1 MPIKTAGYVEDYSR
15 GMCIYRTPAE
25 MCTCEHKRRLHLAYY
40 ALELCADDVYD
51 SWIAHDKGCSIFKG
65 DCCACDPEITLKTSS
80 GEIQIDAN
88 GLLTPNSV
96 N

>member
-1 MPIKTAGYVEDYSR
+1 
-15 GMCIYRTPAE
+15 MCS
-25 MCTCEHKRRLHLAYY
+25 CEHKRRLHLAYDH
-40 ALELCADDVYD
+40 LELCADEVYD
-51 SWIAHDKGCSIFKG
+51 AWIAHDKGCSIFRG
-65 DCCACDPEITLKTSS
+65 DCCGCDPEITLKTSS

>member
-1 MPIKTAGYVEDYSR
+1 
-15 GMCIYRTPAE
+15 
-25 MCTCEHKRRLHLAYY
+25 MCTCEHRRRLRLAYY
-40 ALELCADDVYD
+40 ALELSADEVYD
-51 SWIAHDKGCSIFKG
+51 SWIAHDYDCSIFDH
-65 DCCACDPEITLKTSS
+65 DCCSCDPEITLKTSS